1 MLLEDEILKNEV
13 VDVISKQQLDVA
25 KAFALVMDKY
35 IEMMKGSNNEYLKD
49 RYLDF
54 LDIKTRVLQNI
65 NRSIFSLSNL
75 EECILLIDELYPSL
89 LVNISSNVKG
99 IIAKRG
105 GLTSHSAILCR
116 MRGIPYVICD
126 FPDEFQGN
134 IIIDNDLVYL
144 NPNSNLMHSYSEKIT
159 EEEVVIKDLKDIK
172 VYANVAN
179 NNDIES
185 ISADFSG
192 IGLYRTEFIL
202 MNSLYAFDYV
212 KQAEVYKE
220 ALRAINGRTI
230 TFRTFDLGGDKQV
243 DYLPK
248 LNKGIINY
256 YKYPKLFENQ
266 IKALLLA
273 SEAYPNQVKI
283 MFPMIESFKQ
293 YQDLKKYII
302 KLARENNQKV
312 PQIGMMLETQ
322 TALINLEEFRNVDFI
337 SVGTNDLTS
346 ELFNISRDD
355 VVLYDQ
361 LYDNLLDVLKKIIT
375 FSDKNNVPLSVCG
388 ELISKKEFARKCIT
402 AGLKNISIS
411 SHFINNIYKAINE
424 GENNG

>member
-1 MLLEDEILKNEV
+1 MLLEDEILKKEV
-13 VDVISKQQLDVA
+13 FDVISTQHLDA
-25 KAFALVMDKY
+25 GKAFAFVIDKY
-35 IEMMKGSNNEYLKD
+35 IEILKGSSDEYLKE

-65 NRSIFSLSNL
+65 NKAVFSLSNL

-89 LVNISSNVKG
+89 LVNMSSNVKG
-99 IIAKRG
+99 IIVKRG

-116 MRGIPYVICD
+116 MRGIPYVVCD
-126 FPDEFQGN
+126 FPDDYQGFV
-134 IIIDNDLVYL
+134 IIDNDSVYL
-144 NPNSNLMHSYSEKIT
+144 NPSDDLIDVYNKNINT
-159 EEEVVIKDLKDIK
+159 EEFVIKDLKDIN
-172 VYANVAN
+172 VYANVVDN
-179 NNDIES
+179 TDIAS
-185 ISADFSG
+185 IPDDFSG

-202 MNSLYAFDYV
+202 MNSTYAFDYV
-212 KQAEVYKE
+212 KQTDIYKE
-220 ALRAINGRTI
+220 ALEALNGRSI

-248 LNKGIINY
+248 LNKGVINY

-293 YQDLKKYII
+293 YQELKKYII

-322 TALINLEEFRNVDFI
+322 SALINLEEFKSVDFI

-355 VVLYDQ
+355 VILYDK
-361 LYDNLLDVLKKIIT
+361 LYDNLLDVLKRIIV
-375 FSDKNNVPLSVCG
+375 FCDKNNIPLSVCG
-388 ELISKKEFARKCIT
+388 ELVSKKEFARKCIT
-402 AGLKNISIS
+402 SGLKNISIS

-424 GENNG
+424 GEING